1 MADGRPGLP
10 AWAQGLALLLV
21 AGTGLGYYA
30 MAEWQGVGGW
40 GFPLDDAWIHLQF
53 ARNLAAGDGLS
64 FNAGEPSAGSTAP
77 LWTLALA
84 LVTAL
89 QVNPVAG
96 AKVVGALLL
105 LGVGWLTLLLARA
118 AGLRGHWPLAAGLIT
133 VATPRLL
140 WASLSGM
147 EVLLATVLVTA
158 AAWRHLA
165 ALGGRLSTSAP
176 LLLGAATLARPE
188 CVLLLPL
195 MVAEDGHRRHWA
207 TGWWQPWVW
216 RLVAFALLLGPWAW
230 WNVHATG
237 KPLPGTFYAKVGGY
251 GLLGALADLD
261 PARVARA
268 VLLNPWLQARELA
281 AFAVEDG
288 VLLAV
293 LLPFGLAAAWL
304 PTGPAKVVPRPRLLV
319 AAVLTYPLARGLLA
333 PFQGALFQH
342 GRYAAHLVPMLTV
355 LALLGAAALWRD
367 LQARGWPASPR
378 WCRARWPAAWALL
391 LALELAG
398 LMARDGRNYGRDVAD
413 IENLHVAMGRWVEA
427 HAPPGAVVA
436 ANDIGALAYFGHRR
450 VLDLVGLVTPA
461 ALAWR
466 VPGEPAD
473 RAVLRYIEQEHP
485 AMLVL
490 LPNWYPELSRRQDL
504 FTPVHEV
511 AVRGSAI
518 AGGDRLVAYLTPW
531 AAAHPPRRDP

>member
-1 MADGRPGLP
+1 
-10 AWAQGLALLLV
+10 
-21 AGTGLGYYA
+21 
-30 MAEWQGVGGW
+30 MAEWQVADGW

-89 QVNPVAG
+89 HADPVVG
-96 AKVVGALLL
+96 AKAVGALLL
-105 LGVGWLTLLLARA
+105 VGAGWVTVRLAAA
-118 AGLRGHWPLAAGLIT
+118 AGLPGHWPLVAGLIT

-147 EVLLATVLVTA
+147 EVLLATALVTA

-165 ALGGRLSTSAP
+165 ALGGRPSASAP
-176 LLLGAATLARPE
+176 LLLGLATLARPE

-195 MVAEDGHRRHWA
+195 MVADDGHRRHWA
-207 TGWWQPWVW
+207 SGWWQPWGW
-216 RLVAFALLLGPWAW
+216 RLVAFALLLAPWAW

-261 PARVARA
+261 LARVARA
-268 VLLNPWLQARELA
+268 VLLNPLLQARELA
-281 AFAVEDG
+281 AFVVEDS

-293 LLPFGLAAAWL
+293 LLPFGLASAWL
-304 PTGPAKVVPRPRLLV
+304 PAGPADGPRPRLLV
-319 AAVLTYPLARGLLA
+319 AAVLAYPLARGLLA

-342 GRYAAHLVPMLTV
+342 GRYAAHLVPLLTV
-355 LALLGAAALWRD
+355 LALLGAAALWRE
-367 LQARGWPASPR
+367 LRLRWRPTWRGWDP
-378 WCRARWPAAWALL
+378 ARWPIAGVLL
-391 LALELAG
+391 VALELAG
-398 LMARDGRNYGRDVAD
+398 IVARDGRTYGRDVAD
-413 IENLHVAMGRWVEA
+413 IAHLHVAMGRWVEA
-427 HAPPGAVVA
+427 HTPPGAVVA
-436 ANDIGALAYFGHRR
+436 ANDIGALAYFGQRR

-461 ALAWR
+461 ALTWR

-473 RAVLRYIEQEHP
+473 AAVLRYVEQERP
-485 AMLVL
+485 ALLVL
-490 LPNWYPELSRRQDL
+490 LPNWYPELSRRLDL
-504 FTPVHEV
+504 FTPIHEV
-511 AVRGSAI
+511 TVRGSTI

-531 AAAHPPRRDP
+531 SPPQPIEPSP